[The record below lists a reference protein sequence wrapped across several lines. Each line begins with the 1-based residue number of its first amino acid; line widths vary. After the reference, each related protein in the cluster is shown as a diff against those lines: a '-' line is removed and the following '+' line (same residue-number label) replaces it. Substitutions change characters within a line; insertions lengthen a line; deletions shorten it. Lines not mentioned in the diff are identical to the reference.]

1 MECMEDIKV
10 LSEQILTRAKKQGQM
25 KLDDYQKVA
34 EAKLKETR
42 EKIEESEKRQKEQI
56 IKQLNNDYER
66 QTQTM
71 KNKQRNQILA
81 KKQELL
87 NTVFDQ
93 AATELE
99 KLNDI
104 QFSQLLSGVLSKID
118 AKKEWLLVPGELSI
132 ELMQS
137 DQIKNILTQYSFV
150 TVSDQTINNKAGFI
164 LDQDGINYNFCF
176 DALINELKRDFSP
189 QLATLAF

>member
-1 MECMEDIKV
+1 MEDIKV

-56 IKQLNNDYER
+56 IQQLNNDYER

-118 AKKEWLLVPGELSI
+118 AKKEWSLVPGELSI

-164 LDQDGINYNFCF
+164 LDQGGINYNFCF

>member
-1 MECMEDIKV
+1 MEDIKV